1 MSVFDM
7 RINIYQREEEIV
19 KNALNKLIEER
30 LYRSKEKSLKDRF
43 TKLYCHRVL
52 IQREWKFFFGSRD
65 FNGDGVLVLDAV
77 NLGSYSDADLTVLA
91 AGIALTSMKTT
102 FPK

>member
-19 KNALNKLIEER
+19 KNALNKLTEER
-30 LYRSKEKSLKDRF
+30 LYRSKEKLLRDRF

-52 IQREWKFFFGSRD
+52 IQREWKFFFGARD
-65 FNGDGVLVLDAV
+65 FDGDGVLVFAAT
-77 NLGSYSDADLTVLA
+77 NLGSYSDDDLSELA
-91 AGIALTSMKTT
+91 AGIALTVMKTT
-102 FPK
+102 FPE